1 MRENKQVNVTCCST
15 ESLPDIF
22 RKYRADSFQVK
33 DVEERY
39 FFLYES
45 VEV

>member
-1 MRENKQVNVTCCST
+1 MRENKQVNVTYST

-22 RKYRADSFQVK
+22 RKYGAESFEIKYVK
-33 DVEERY
+33 ERY
-39 FFLYES
+39 FLLYES

>member
-22 RKYRADSFQVK
+22 REYMADSFQVK
-33 DVEERY
+33 YIEERN